1 MNNTINDF
9 IVAAA
14 NELTGNIS
22 GALYVSG
29 ETSYEN
35 FVWNTDLYKVK
46 QNPLYRQL
54 SSLNNLFIFQKR

>member
-1 MNNTINDF
+1 MNNTLNDF

-35 FVWNTDLYKVK
+35 FV
-46 QNPLYRQL
+46 
-54 SSLNNLFIFQKR
+54 